1 VASPP
6 GIYVQL
12 PVFVILWAATV
23 LYLLRDRL
31 VHGWRRLAVGLA
43 AVAGGLVTLIMF
55 RWPWSVLPSLL
66 QVIQFPMR
74 LSTYAVLCI
83 AGIVIVALRTLEGAD
98 ATTRRRALWALAGV
112 LWFGTTVAV
121 WQVWSQ
127 PSAHASREVALTDP
141 DVVGASVYDTH
152 LFRDGEAPIVEVDED
167 RAVRFDPADVHHD
180 VYEGQVDL
188 PEGDEPIATNIAAGP
203 YLVDVDGARIVG
215 RTDEGWMVI
224 EREGDLQGP
233 VQMRLQPADSLPV
246 VAGRLITPLCL
257 GTLLVVLVVVAV
269 RSLRR

>member
-1 VASPP
+1 
-6 GIYVQL
+6 
-12 PVFVILWAATV
+12 
-23 LYLLRDRL
+23 
-31 VHGWRRLAVGLA
+31 
-43 AVAGGLVTLIMF
+43 
-55 RWPWSVLPSLL
+55 
-66 QVIQFPMR
+66 
-74 LSTYAVLCI
+74 
-83 AGIVIVALRTLEGAD
+83 
-98 ATTRRRALWALAGV
+98 
-112 LWFGTTVAV
+112 
-121 WQVWSQ
+121 
-127 PSAHASREVALTDP
+127 
-141 DVVGASVYDTH
+141 
-152 LFRDGEAPIVEVDED
+152 
-167 RAVRFDPADVHHD
+167 VHHD